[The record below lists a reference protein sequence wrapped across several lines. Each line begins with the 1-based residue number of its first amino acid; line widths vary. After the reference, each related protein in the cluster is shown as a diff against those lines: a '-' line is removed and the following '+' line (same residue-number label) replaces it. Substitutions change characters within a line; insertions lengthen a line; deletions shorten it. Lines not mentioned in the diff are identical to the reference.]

1 MSRYVGEQMK
11 KNLVLLTSR
20 LVRNVRGRC
29 QRAPT
34 PPAAR
39 PARKRILSMSITR
52 WLTRSSVH
60 LLICSSLLAACN
72 PFAPGLDPDAAKPTA
87 LGDRRTVQGFFEYF
101 RNAYQLRDS
110 TLYGQLLTR
119 DFTFTYT
126 NFADNT
132 QQVWTRDVDVLTTYR
147 LFRGIR
153 SASLQWTQYI
163 EADTARA
170 DTAAVVERAFNLI
183 INQDDENVY
192 RGIGTARIELVRP
205 DRAAPWRMRR
215 WFDKSDF

>member
-1 MSRYVGEQMK
+1 MFFRKYTAVAKSV
-11 KNLVLLTSR
+11 TPSSR
-20 LVRNVRGRC
+20 LVRAAIAAVRS
-29 QRAPT
+29 
-34 PPAAR
+34 
-39 PARKRILSMSITR
+39 RKASGSLALHSRIIWSF
-52 WLTRSSVH
+52 V
-60 LLICSSLLAACN
+60 LLAACN
-72 PFAPGLDPDAAKPTA
+72 PFAPALDDQPVGPAS
-87 LGDRRTVQGFFEYF
+87 LGDRRTVKGFFEYF
-101 RNAYQLRDS
+101 RNAYQIRDS

-153 SASLQWTQYI
+153 TASLQWTQYI
-163 EADTARA
+163 DADTARA

-205 DRAAPWRMRR
+205 DRAAPW
-215 WFDKSDF
+215 